1 MLSVLTASQ
10 LNMPQGTTNSKE
22 QPKKTKIKP
31 ISTENS
37 VRILEHGGSCGKREL
52 ITFKSN
58 TTMFVM
64 YFEGSWPPSNVISLT
79 GVPPFRE
86 SLDPYDQPFLY
97 SSHRNPTKC

>member
-1 MLSVLTASQ
+1 MLSVLTESQ
-10 LNMPQGTTNSKE
+10 LNMTQGTTNSKK
-22 QPKKTKIKP
+22 QQKTKIKP

-37 VRILEHGGSCGKREL
+37 VRILEHGGSCGEREL

-64 YFEGSWPPSNVISLT
+64 YFEESWPASNVISLT
-79 GVPPFRE
+79 SVPPFRE